1 MLLEGHERI
10 EANPKIMCG
19 KPVIRGTRITVTLI
33 LEKLG
38 AGLSPEAIIDDCPR
52 LTQEDLYAAL
62 AYAADQLR

>member
-1 MLLEGHERI
+1 
-10 EANPKIMCG
+10 MCG

-38 AGLSPEAIIDDCPR
+38 AGLSPEAVIADCPR

>member
-10 EANPKIMCG
+10 ETIPEVMCG

-38 AGLSPEAIIDDCPR
+38 AGLSPEAIISDYPR
-52 LTQEDLYAAL
+52 LTHEDIQAAL